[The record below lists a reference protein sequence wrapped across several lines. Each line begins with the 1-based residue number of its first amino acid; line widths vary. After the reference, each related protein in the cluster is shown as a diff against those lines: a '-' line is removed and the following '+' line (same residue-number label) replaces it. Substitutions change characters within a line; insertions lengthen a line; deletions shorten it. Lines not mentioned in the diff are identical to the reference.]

1 MIVQSVVSNFTF
13 DNNKSQ
19 IHFTLWFFAIFG
31 GTSKMVSVI
40 MWDSSQMAWP
50 MSFQTSLW
58 NITQMPHGFDGFTP
72 QDFAVRLLCDRLQMD
87 GVAIGPG
94 AWMTP
99 NGTRFVGAVWCNIP
113 TKYYVYIYIYSCH
126 VMSAWFM
133 VMIHMVL
140 FLCAYDIKRSNYL
153 FIDEHNDVH
162 LPRSWF
168 PIRRGDQGMLTC
180 LFLMVLSAF
189 GQSKWLPFWSRGCP
203 FDQAPRMHLTVL
215 LCIYVCSSKEN

>member
-1 MIVQSVVSNFTF
+1 
-13 DNNKSQ
+13 
-19 IHFTLWFFAIFG
+19 
-31 GTSKMVSVI
+31 
-40 MWDSSQMAWP
+40 
-50 MSFQTSLW
+50 
-58 NITQMPHGFDGFTP
+58 MPHGFDGFTP

-99 NGTRFVGAVWCNIP
+99 MVRDLLGQYDAIYQLNTM
-113 TKYYVYIYIYSCH
+113 YIYIIYSCH
-126 VMSAWFM
+126 VMSAFCNG
-133 VMIHMVL
+133 HDPLVL

-168 PIRRGDQGMLTC
+168 TIRRGDQGMLTC

-189 GQSKWLPFWSRGCP
+189 GQSK
-203 FDQAPRMHLTVL
+203 
-215 LCIYVCSSKEN
+215 